1 MTLRNLNIA
10 PRASLGF
17 GLVALLVMLLGS
29 FSLLQMSEMNKQ
41 SADVNDNWLPSVLS
55 LGEMSQD
62 ILRLRALTLRL
73 MLNSDEAVTQQNVAR
88 VEEFKTLLHRA
99 QSQYENM
106 IASDA
111 ERSIYQ
117 RFKQAES
124 SYLQEQAKIVTAVR
138 QGDLDAA
145 LAVANGTLNS
155 HADDM
160 AKALADLAEMN
171 RTGATAAADR
181 ADAVFS
187 SARVDDA
194 DGAGHDSDSGA
205 VADPQHRQ
213 PAG

>member
-73 MLNSDEAVTQQNVAR
+73 MLNSDETVTQQNIAR
-88 VEEFKTLLHRA
+88 AEEFKAMLHKA
-99 QSQYENM
+99 QGQYEKL
-106 IASDA
+106 IDSDA

-181 ADAVFS
+181 ADA
-187 SARVDDA
+187 
-194 DGAGHDSDSGA
+194 
-205 VADPQHRQ
+205 
-213 PAG
+213 